1 MHLKQ
6 SHEIVGTLAEIKPEQ
21 DKIKLVFA
29 ICKEVEIPWG
39 SIPRE
44 KLESVVG
51 TKVGI
56 FRSDDNGYR
65 LRKIKG
71 NEY

>member
-29 ICKEVEIPWG
+29 IRKEIEIPWG

-51 TKVGI
+51 KKVGI
-56 FRSDDNGYR
+56 FRSDDSVYS
-65 LRKIKG
+65 LREIKT
-71 NEY
+71 